1 MLQYK
6 KKTPSRI
13 TTTMSADLGATP
25 GGTSP
30 MTIESLVHS
39 NPTSPSHPNGG
50 SGSSSRKLRK
60 PSIDVYF
67 PRGQGGRGS
76 RSPIV
81 STSTLRGPSG
91 AGAGWIPI
99 RRDNK
104 RYREADDVGRV
115 DESKRMYT
123 A

>member
-1 MLQYK
+1 MAVA
-6 KKTPSRI
+6 
-13 TTTMSADLGATP
+13 ADLAVTTP
-25 GGTSP
+25 GGTSA

-39 NPTSPSHPNGG
+39 NPTSPNHPNNGG
-50 SGSSSRKLRK
+50 SGGRKLRK

-67 PRGQGGRGS
+67 PRGQGGGGS
-76 RSPIV
+76 GSPMV
-81 STSTLRGPSG
+81 SSTTLRGLSATSASG
-91 AGAGWIPI
+91 AAGWIPI
-99 RRDNK
+99 RRDKNNK

>member
-1 MLQYK
+1 MA
-6 KKTPSRI
+6 
-13 TTTMSADLGATP
+13 ADLAVTTP
-25 GGTSP
+25 GGTSA

-39 NPTSPSHPNGG
+39 NPTSPNHPNNGG
-50 SGSSSRKLRK
+50 SGGGRKLRK

-67 PRGQGGRGS
+67 PRGQGGSG
-76 RSPIV
+76 SPIV
-81 STSTLRGPSG
+81 STATLRGLSG
-91 AGAGWIPI
+91 ASASGTAGWIPI
-99 RRDNK
+99 RRDNNNK